1 MQNGTRPTRHLDGD
15 RWAALLS
22 VALTPFYYFLPWDGI
37 PAARAVFGI
46 PFVFLYAVFLPGFLL
61 APRIGLRGSD
71 VLEKITTASLAGLAG
86 FMAVAFI
93 WALTGLP
100 LGLMRLALPVLIVL
114 LAGWALARRRAPIE
128 RKATVNE
135 NPPANAG
142 MAPSDDP
149 PANAGTAPSDDPPAN
164 AGMAPSDDPPANAGT
179 ALSDDPPRPLE
190 RGEKILLVVFS
201 IVLVLVFALVLRIG
215 VPIAFTSDTLD
226 HVAYVA
232 EIAETQELF
241 PTTSF
246 YIDPGSNGA
255 DLRKWLLHVFYGFS
269 AAYLHVEAL
278 AVLTAMNALLAVL
291 LLLSVYTSGRMLFG
305 SRAVA
310 VLSSVLFLI
319 ALDEGLRGT
328 AMRQSFFSHRFGI
341 AFFLAA
347 LAYGLRYMEKP
358 ERVASSPAAQPP
370 AAQPPAAQ
378 PPAAQ
383 PPTARSPAARSPAT
397 PSPTEPSA
405 APPSHGLLFPAALL
419 PVALFSFA
427 AIAVHIFFGV
437 ILVFA
442 GLTILVWRFCFP
454 KSDTGN
460 HFSRVFPVGLA
471 VAAGVLPFGLYRYLT
486 AFPEANDLHKEIQGV
501 VFLTKN
507 LYIADPYEVFRWF
520 GPVGLLSLVAV
531 PALWKHRKKHA
542 GLGYVF
548 ASYFSLLAIVF
559 NPVLLPPIR
568 GAMTYLIAR
577 LNVLV
582 PFYFAAAYYL
592 VAFFTQENRELRRKP
607 AAQMLAV
614 LLAGAVVY
622 HIVPV
627 FWTNGFSRSTVATDR
642 NNSYLRWQDA
652 LEAVDKV
659 LPEGSVIASD
669 PLTSYSIT
677 AFTRHH
683 TVCTFDQHAPPND
696 VLLEERMQAA
706 RDILSPYIPMDR
718 TTALLADH
726 QATHVI
732 VNDRFPGNVR
742 LEYWS
747 MNHEMYPAI
756 RAKFDTYPDTFE
768 RVYEREGFVV
778 YRWNGQTTGPDS
790 SFSTPFLVDRL
801 PAALDPLG
809 SQAGEAILEGFY
821 LGDDHLTAGEAVDL
835 QLAWS
840 GREKY
845 PFRNYVVAIRF
856 DHTDPGLP
864 LGGKPFPKIA
874 RKIKE
879 KITGRSY
886 RFSEYHKI
894 RSGFLSPDSWPGGK
908 LVLDETSVRVPPN
921 AAPGEYRVTVKLLT
935 LQHQPTYR
943 LKDFFSDGDVYSGVA
958 IARVTIR

>member
-149 PANAGTAPSDDPPAN
+149 P
-164 AGMAPSDDPPANAGT
+164 
-179 ALSDDPPRPLE
+179 RPLE
-190 RGEKILLVVFS
+190 RGEKILLAVFS
-201 IVLVLVFALVLRIG
+201 IVLVLVIALVLRAG
-215 VPIAFTSDTLD
+215 VPLVFTSDTLD

-255 DLRKWLLHVFYGFS
+255 DLRKGLLHVFYGFS
-269 AAYLHVEAL
+269 AAYLHMEAL

-291 LLLSVYTSGRMLFG
+291 LLLSVYTSGWMLFG

-341 AFFLAA
+341 AFFLVA

-358 ERVASSPAAQPP
+358 KRVASSPAAQRP

-378 PPAAQ
+378 
-383 PPTARSPAARSPAT
+383 SPAT

-405 APPSHGLLFPAALL
+405 AAPSRGLLFPAALL

-442 GLTILVWRFCFP
+442 GLTILAWRFCFP
-454 KSDTGN
+454 RDDTGN
-460 HFSRVFPVGLA
+460 HFSRVFPLGLA

-501 VFLTKN
+501 VFLTNN

-520 GPVGLLSLVAV
+520 GPVGLFSLVAV

-548 ASYFSLLAIVF
+548 ASYFSLIAIVF
-559 NPVLLPPIR
+559 NPVLLPPVR
-568 GAMTYLIAR
+568 SAMTYLIAR
-577 LNVLV
+577 LNVIV

-592 VAFFTQENRELRRKP
+592 VAFFARENRELRMKP
-607 AAQMLAV
+607 AAQVLTV
-614 LLAGAVVY
+614 LLAGALVF
-622 HIVPV
+622 HIIPV
-627 FWTNGFSRSTVATDR
+627 FGTNGFSRSTVATDQ

-659 LPEGSVIASD
+659 LPGGSVIASD

-706 RDILSPYIPMDR
+706 RDILSPYVPMDR
-718 TTALLADH
+718 TTELLADH

-756 RAKFDTYPDTFE
+756 RGKFDSHPGAFE
-768 RVYEREGFVV
+768 RVYEKEGFVV
-778 YRWNGQTTGPDS
+778 FQWKGRTIASDS

-801 PAALDPLG
+801 PAAFDPLG
-809 SQAGEAILEGFY
+809 LQAGEAILEGFY
-821 LGDDHLTAGEAVDL
+821 LGDDRLDAGEAVEL
-835 QLAWS
+835 KLAWS
-840 GREKY
+840 GRDKY

-856 DHTDPGLP
+856 DHIDPGLP

-908 LVLDETSVRVPPN
+908 LVLDETSVRVPPA

-935 LQHQPTYR
+935 LQHQATYR
-943 LKDFFSDGDVYSGVA
+943 LKDFVSDEDVYSGIP